1 MKKASSLCEKKW
13 SLEEKQRTF
22 VRNQRTLRE
31 SPQPRAKGSA
41 LDLQTV
47 VGIGHAFGQLSVG
60 FALSTGLVTHVD
72 EIGARCSDAS
82 CHGDGLFERLVRVV
96 RFGTQSAHHQR
107 AHALQFRPFAVG
119 KGRKVGH
126 IGQIADAKPR
136 NRETSVHH
144 TDGRDGGAGR
154 CERLVDGKLVHCEL
168 RRTGVVVFP
177 KAIAHVPENGGGY
190 VGFGPHLDR
199 TEVGERAEVVES
211 RHVVEMFVGEEHRI
225 ERGHGVRATGRFV
238 ESGSA
243 GLLITHFGHTTLVVG
258 EGTGAEGVLG
268 DETQHL
274 RAKIGAAV
282 DEQEAMVVGLKQCRT
297 ARAAIARIGRG
308 AHGASASHLW
318 DARGGAG
325 AEKVKFHV

>member
-1 MKKASSLCEKKW
+1 M
-13 SLEEKQRTF
+13 
-22 VRNQRTLRE
+22 
-31 SPQPRAKGSA
+31 
-41 LDLQTV
+41 
-47 VGIGHAFGQLSVG
+47 
-60 FALSTGLVTHVD
+60 THVD

-82 CHGDGLFERLVRVV
+82 CHGDSLFERLVRVV

-119 KGRKVGH
+119 KGGKVGH
-126 IGQIADAKPR
+126 VGQVSDAKPR

-144 TDGRDGGAGR
+144 TDGGDGGTGR
-154 CERLVDGKLVHCEL
+154 CERLVDGKLVHREL

-177 KAIAHVPENGGGY
+177 KAVAHVPKNGGGY
-190 VGFGPHLDR
+190 VGFGPHLDW

-211 RHVVEMFVGEEHRI
+211 RHVVEMFVGEEHRFECRYSI
-225 ERGHGVRATGRFV
+225 GSAGRFV
-238 ESGSA
+238 KSCGA
-243 GLLITHFGHTTLVVG
+243 GLLIAHFGDAPLVVG
-258 EGTGAEGVLG
+258 EGAGAERVLG
-268 DETQHL
+268 NEAQHL

-297 ARAAIARIGRG
+297 ARAAIAWIGRG
-308 AHGASASHLW
+308 AYGASASHLR